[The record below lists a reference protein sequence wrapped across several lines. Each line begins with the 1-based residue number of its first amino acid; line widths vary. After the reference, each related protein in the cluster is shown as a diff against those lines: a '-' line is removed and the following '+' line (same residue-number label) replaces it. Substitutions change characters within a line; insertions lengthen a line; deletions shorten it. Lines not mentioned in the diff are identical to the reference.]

1 MEILAYCC
9 HPERCNLL
17 LCPGSDC
24 TLPLSHLVADARFGD
39 LSSCCIGLGNRIQE
53 TISEDKRVVGSERLT
68 WGCMLKK
75 IKGDIELIGRHL
87 EVLSTVAQH
96 QPIGIIKLSEILN
109 FPQHRIRYSLRVMEG
124 LGYIRASP
132 TGAVTTEKADELFS
146 NLDADIGEIIALLK
160 GMRSLTDEV

>member
-1 MEILAYCC
+1 
-9 HPERCNLL
+9 
-17 LCPGSDC
+17 
-24 TLPLSHLVADARFGD
+24 
-39 LSSCCIGLGNRIQE
+39 
-53 TISEDKRVVGSERLT
+53 
-68 WGCMLKK
+68 MLKK

-87 EVLSTVAQH
+87 EVLSMVAQH
-96 QPIGIIKLSEILN
+96 QPIGIIKLSEILS

-160 GMRSLTDEV
+160 GMRSLSDES